1 MSRRSESGFTLLELL
16 IAMTVALIG
25 LAGMMSIF
33 VTLARSNSVSRQQGD
48 AVAISQR
55 VAEDLRSLSIDE
67 IAATYGGGGLPI
79 DQVAMPAVTERTMTY
94 TPILSVTPNADDPDL
109 VLVRVDVQWQEAGDQ
124 RAEAR
129 HSLGVEVLRTRLERL

>member
-1 MSRRSESGFTLLELL
+1 VKRRSESGFTLLELL

-33 VTLARSNSVSRQQGD
+33 VTLARSNSVNRQQGD

-67 IAATYGGGGLPI
+67 LAATYGGGALPI
-79 DQVAMPAVTERTMTY
+79 DQVAMPAVSERSIIY
-94 TPILSVTPNADDPDL
+94 TPVLSVTPNADDPDL
-109 VLVRVDVQWQEAGDQ
+109 LLVRVEVQWQEAGDPS
-124 RAEAR
+124 AEAR
-129 HSLGVEVLRTRLERL
+129 HRIGLEVLRTRLERL